1 MSVAQHMCWRELG
14 ADGRRDDGVRR
25 EDAVQPAEDDRLHTV
40 AAALVT
46 LRRDLDSKGGGW
58 VGPPALHAASSSN
71 QGSGWAPSGPAAPWE
86 NRTAQSRQ
94 APLRRR
100 GVPSLGTAEGG
111 VLTLRRYSGRVRR
124 LACLGVALLVCIA
137 RRGEVAPVE
146 QVLAQ
151 VGGRGHI
158 CTALCRELQPGQP
171 TQGGL
176 LTLTVVIPHRDCRG

>member
-1 MSVAQHMCWRELG
+1 M
-14 ADGRRDDGVRR
+14 
-25 EDAVQPAEDDRLHTV
+25 
-40 AAALVT
+40 
-46 LRRDLDSKGGGW
+46 
-58 VGPPALHAASSSN
+58 
-71 QGSGWAPSGPAAPWE
+71 
-86 NRTAQSRQ
+86 
-94 APLRRR
+94 
-100 GVPSLGTAEGG
+100 PSLGTAEGG

-124 LACLGVALLVCIA
+124 LAGLGVALLVCIA

-176 LTLTVVIPHRDCRG
+176 RLTLTVVIPHRDCRG